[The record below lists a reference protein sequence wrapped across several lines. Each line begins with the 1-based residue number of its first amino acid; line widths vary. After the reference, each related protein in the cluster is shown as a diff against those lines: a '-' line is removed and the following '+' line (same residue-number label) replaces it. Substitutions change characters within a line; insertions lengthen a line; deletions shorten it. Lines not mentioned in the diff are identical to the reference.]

1 MVQRN
6 ILETALGSDEPF
18 DPPLAARLLLRAQCK
33 AAYQRAEEVCLE
45 TTEVQA
51 AAEVSAFY
59 AGYEDHD
66 DGRRGYVYRK
76 FYDDY
81 APRDPRSYEEC
92 KTEADR
98 EAEAALYGRDEAA
111 ANAEAT
117 PVPRRPGAPKLP
129 PTSRRTPRPAR
140 VSTRIIAGLTK
151 SATKRTAGRP
161 PGRRPPRP
169 ARRRRRV
176 RPERASSPG
185 SETSSAVSSR
195 SMVA

>member
-81 APRDPRSYEEC
+81 APRDRRSYEEC

-117 PVPRRPGAPKLP
+117 AGAEATGGAEVTANVEANAEARASAYQDHRR
-129 PTSRRTPRPAR
+129 SYEECRREDGGE
-140 VSTRIIAGLTK
+140 STRVETIGAKTTAAGVAAEGEAEGGLF
-151 SATKRTAGRP
+151 SG
-161 PGRRPPRP
+161 
-169 ARRRRRV
+169 V
-176 RPERASSPG
+176 RNFFRDLL
-185 SETSSAVSSR
+185 
-195 SMVA
+195 